1 MKKVSLLFMAMVA
14 AFALQAQWT
23 DNPAQNSIIA
33 INDTTQSIT
42 VSGIHTMTDAVTNDT
57 YVQWLS
63 MGGGN
68 GFAPTLQRLT
78 ADGTPQWGESG
89 IRFSQF
95 NFSTHS
101 AGVSLAI
108 TPNHDVL
115 SCFSTADHV
124 TVALRFH
131 PDGTYAWGEQG
142 ITLFGGNGGYRAEI
156 IAGSDGGAWTLGSD
170 NENLYLQYVN
180 ADGTLNPLITIEPDN
195 DTIQY
200 MFGKL
205 TLRDDN
211 SVFLTY
217 EHNWVQPGSY
227 SNWGTKEIH
236 LTGYAVDGTQ
246 TISDVVLL
254 PMVDCITTYNHSVEP
269 DGLGGAYAYISVVC
283 DSINPTFKT
292 LVFHHDANGSS
303 TISDPYGANV
313 HSDDPHHYYIG
324 PYVSV
329 DPVTHDL
336 LIAYLQTNTDNNEN
350 KVYANRITAT
360 GERVWDE
367 GLLVYEAGDPLYALS
382 TPSISAFEDGSGFA
396 VTYFRLDDNWDTK
409 KYTIEAAGYD
419 INCNVLWNKQLCS
432 NNYAKTLPETISG
445 FHNGQNIIAWG
456 KLDKN
461 IIYGQNFGIDGSM
474 GQGLDVEEIFEDEE
488 EIVNVV
494 SIFNVNGQLMQ
505 STNLNELNTGVYII
519 QGETESGKIVN
530 KKIVLT
536 KK

>member
-1 MKKVSLLFMAMVA
+1 MVA
-14 AFALQAQWT
+14 TFALQAQWT

-33 INDTTQSIT
+33 VNDTTQSIT
-42 VSGIHTMTDAVTNDT
+42 VTDIRTMTDAVTNDT

-180 ADGTLNPLITIEPDN
+180 ADGTLNPLITLEPDN

-217 EHNWVQPGSY
+217 EHIWVQPGSY

-292 LVFHHDANGSS
+292 LVFHHDANGSN

-336 LIAYLQTNTDNNEN
+336 LIAYLQTNTDHNEN
-350 KVYANRITAT
+350 KVYANRITTT

-382 TPSISAFEDGSGFA
+382 TPFISAFEDGSGFA

-456 KLDKN
+456 KLDRN

-474 GQGLDVEEIFEDEE
+474 GQGLDVEEIVVEDEE
-488 EIVNVV
+488 IVTLVR
-494 SIFNVNGQLMQ
+494 IINVNGQTLSHNDVNKLSSGLYILQ
-505 STNLNELNTGVYII
+505 GTNKDGQMV
-519 QGETESGKIVN
+519 S
-530 KKIVLT
+530 KKIVVV
-536 KK
+536 KE